1 MKPFCPLAFP
11 WQPPELHEAFV
22 KIGTM
27 SFVKFSGRGDSAA
40 NPGAASDMAAR
51 TVVVIAFMWRG
62 FELQTYASSR
72 GVPSHPGKAGERPG
86 SGKAGKEKKA
96 VEPPVWLAYHTAMKM
111 TMHIDESVLAEVMDI
126 TGDKT
131 KTGAVETALK
141 EMARKSKLK
150 KLLRAGMGMT
160 SDEIKASYDFSTYDR
175 LNSDSELRVA
185 EKSKVTYGSKARS
198 RR

>member
-1 MKPFCPLAFP
+1 
-11 WQPPELHEAFV
+11 
-22 KIGTM
+22 
-27 SFVKFSGRGDSAA
+27 
-40 NPGAASDMAAR
+40 
-51 TVVVIAFMWRG
+51 
-62 FELQTYASSR
+62 
-72 GVPSHPGKAGERPG
+72 
-86 SGKAGKEKKA
+86 
-96 VEPPVWLAYHTAMKM
+96 MKM

-126 TGDKT
+126 TGAKT

>member
-1 MKPFCPLAFP
+1 
-11 WQPPELHEAFV
+11 
-22 KIGTM
+22 
-27 SFVKFSGRGDSAA
+27 
-40 NPGAASDMAAR
+40 
-51 TVVVIAFMWRG
+51 
-62 FELQTYASSR
+62 
-72 GVPSHPGKAGERPG
+72 
-86 SGKAGKEKKA
+86 
-96 VEPPVWLAYHTAMKM
+96 MKM

-126 TGDKT
+126 TGATT

-175 LNSDSELRVA
+175 LNSGETLRVA